1 MLAET
6 AGPEHRAG
14 KTQRGHAEAAA
25 GQDLHQGEAP
35 QDGAQVSASRFRLEF
50 QAGSEEEL
58 LAFCEYV
65 GQAVLSR
72 EKMLRGDLV
81 SEFLVDRLQECE
93 KLALGSNS
101 EVERA
106 EASLVWEGGSRENLE
121 LLLNSAIKQ
130 PQGQSAVSQN
140 IRYSISSLQNLSE
153 LIGASGQ

>member
-1 MLAET
+1 M
-6 AGPEHRAG
+6 
-14 KTQRGHAEAAA
+14 
-25 GQDLHQGEAP
+25 
-35 QDGAQVSASRFRLEF
+35 
-50 QAGSEEEL
+50 
-58 LAFCEYV
+58 
-65 GQAVLSR
+65 SR